1 MTYWITEAP
10 ANAEPQDGENGRSI
24 LPNGVIIMWGTATN
38 GGDKCLFHTPF
49 PNNCFAVN
57 YTGSSGQRVN
67 PKLATKD
74 RFGFTLH
81 HRETSRGWRGGM
93 ARRNNDTVWEH
104 IRYVAVGN

>member
-1 MTYWITEAP
+1 MAYWITEAP
-10 ANAEPQDGENGRSI
+10 ANTEPQDGENGRSV

-67 PKLATKD
+67 LSLRLKTDLALPYIIVKAAVV
-74 RFGFTLH
+74 G
-81 HRETSRGWRGGM
+81 EV
-93 ARRNNDTVWEH
+93 VWLVVTM
-104 IRYVAVGN
+104 ILSGSISVT

>member
-10 ANAEPQDGENGRSI
+10 ANAEPQDGENGRSV

-57 YTGSSGQRVN
+57 YTGSSGQLVN

-74 RFGFTLH
+74 RFGFVVH
-81 HRETSRGWRGGM
+81 HRESRRSGFGRHATHTGYE
-93 ARRNNDTVWEH
+93 AIH
-104 IRYVAVGN
+104 YVAVGN

>member
-10 ANAEPQDGENGRSI
+10 ANTEPQDGENGRSV

-57 YTGSSGQRVN
+57 YTGTSGQRVN
-67 PKLATKD
+67 PKISSKD
-74 RFGFTLH
+74 RFGFVVH
-81 HRETSRGWRGGM
+81 HRESRRSGFGRHATTTGYE
-93 ARRNNDTVWEH
+93 AIH
-104 IRYVAVGN
+104 YVAVGN